1 MSEEVKETKD
11 TANDVSKKKSFSLKK
26 VIIGTVVGV
35 AAVAAGIA
43 AIVLVKKNGATTEVP
58 SITE

>member
-35 AAVAAGIA
+35 AAVAAA
-43 AIVLVKKNGATTEVP
+43 VVLVKKNGATTEVP